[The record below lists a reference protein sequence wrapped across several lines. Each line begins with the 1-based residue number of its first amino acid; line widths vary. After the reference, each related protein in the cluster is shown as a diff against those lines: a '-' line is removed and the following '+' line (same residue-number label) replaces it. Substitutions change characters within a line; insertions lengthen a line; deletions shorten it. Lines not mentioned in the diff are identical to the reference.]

1 MSVKSVGWAI
11 EQNVGNATKKLILV
25 GICNHDGDG
34 GSWPAKSTLARY
46 AGCSERTVIRMTQE
60 LADEGWITIHK
71 QGGGTTNTRADRRTN
86 LYIVNYRRGDTSCHP
101 VDDSRGDSERVH
113 GVTNEAHGVTN
124 ETERGDI
131 AMSPE
136 PSFLN
141 CPEEPSLENLAA
153 FSVDHPARTLCTQL
167 ADHIEAL
174 GAKRPTITNTWLTD
188 MDRAIRIDQ
197 RTPEQLEACIRWL
210 ATPNRDAQ
218 FWSTNILSPKK
229 LRANFDK
236 MALQARASKHP
247 HRKLSNIEQA
257 RRIRAERDAGQP
269 DHDGRRILGMTHNGQ
284 QP

>member
-1 MSVKSVGWAI
+1 MTVRSPLGRFGIVTVDAIRAILGHPNGSPTVLAVYVALATHADRDEEQSWRCSVKALAEESGVSERSVTAAK
-11 EQNVGNATKKLILV
+11 NVLSEIGLLTVVPNYTA
-25 GICNHDGDG
+25 DGD
-34 GSWPAKSTLARY
+34 R
-46 AGCSERTVIRMTQE
+46 
-60 LADEGWITIHK
+60 GWDSYWLRLSPRDAHDS
-71 QGGGTTNTRADRRTN
+71 GGGAPDAP
-86 LYIVNYRRGDTSCHP
+86 GDEEDAGFSS
-101 VDDSRGDSERVH
+101 DQ
-113 GVTNEAHGVTN
+113 VTDQVT
-124 ETERGDI
+124 E
-131 AMSPE
+131 SV
-136 PSFLN
+136 
-141 CPEEPSLENLAA
+141 AA
-153 FSVDHPARTLCTQL
+153 FSVDHPARRLCTQL

-174 GAKRPTITNTWLTD
+174 GAKRPTITHTWLTD

-218 FWSTNILSPKK
+218 FWSSNILSPKK

>member
-1 MSVKSVGWAI
+1 MNTEKNTPRTSVSEEQEESV
-11 EQNVGNATKKLILV
+11 
-25 GICNHDGDG
+25 
-34 GSWPAKSTLARY
+34 
-46 AGCSERTVIRMTQE
+46 
-60 LADEGWITIHK
+60 
-71 QGGGTTNTRADRRTN
+71 
-86 LYIVNYRRGDTSCHP
+86 
-101 VDDSRGDSERVH
+101 
-113 GVTNEAHGVTN
+113 
-124 ETERGDI
+124 
-131 AMSPE
+131 
-136 PSFLN
+136 
-141 CPEEPSLENLAA
+141 AA

-218 FWSTNILSPKK
+218 FWSSNILSPKK